1 MTGMAFEKP
10 FQVSWSHLDG
20 NGHMAN
26 TSYVLMAIDCRFD
39 YFASQGFPPAEFA
52 RHRVGPVVRNDSID
66 YFREL
71 HHLDTVRVNLL
82 LAGLAPDARRARHLA
97 GRLVRSRGAKA
108 HCTTGGARRGDAR
121 TRKDSGLRGAAVQPQ
136 AVGSLRASRA
146 AWLVRCGQTVLSIG
160 QGVPIKR

>member
-26 TSYVLMAIDCRFD
+26 TSYVLMAIDCRFY

-82 LAGLAPDARRARHLA
+82 LAGLAPDGSRFRIVNEFRRDDGTLVARVTSLGGWFDLAARKLIAPPEVLDAAMRALEKTA
-97 GRLVRSRGAKA
+97 DFEALPS
-108 HCTTGGARRGDAR
+108 
-121 TRKDSGLRGAAVQPQ
+121 
-136 AVGSLRASRA
+136 SLR
-146 AWLVRCGQTVLSIG
+146 
-160 QGVPIKR
+160 P